1 MKPTLK
7 TSALVFAG
15 GALGT
20 WLRWAIGQGTAWFV
34 AANSPS
40 GYSVWFDPTFLM
52 LLVVNVSGSAALGFV
67 NAHPKFQTD
76 EKRALWGVGFCGGF
90 TTMSTLAV
98 WNLATFSLL
107 SVTMVFAMFA
117 AGIVAYGVVSRWS
130 R

>member
-7 TSALVFAG
+7 TTTLVFAG

-20 WLRWAIGQGTAWFV
+20 WGRWLIGEGTAWFV
-34 AANSPS
+34 ASSAPS

-52 LLVVNVSGSAALGFV
+52 LAIVNILGSAALGFV
-67 NAHPKFQTD
+67 NAHKNFQTD
-76 EKRALWGVGFCGGF
+76 EKRAFWAVGFCGGF

-98 WNLATFSLL
+98 WNLATFSLI
-107 SVTMVFAMFA
+107 SVGLVFAMFA
-117 AGIVAYGVVSRWS
+117 AGIVAYGAVNKWS

>member
-20 WLRWAIGQGTAWFV
+20 WLRWAIGEGTAWFV
-34 AANSPS
+34 TSSTPN

-52 LLVVNVSGSAALGFV
+52 LLVVNVLGSAALGLV
-67 NAHPKFQTD
+67 NAHLKFQAD

-117 AGIVAYGVVSRWS
+117 AGIIAYGVVSRWS